1 MNLKFWKRQTSQ
13 QGDELSFVPVGAGGV
28 SYNSLFAPVVARCVA
43 LYHDLLLS
51 CPLKAKKE
59 DDLYKLLTTRPI
71 PWMSLSNF
79 YQIIIERY
87 FIFNGAYFYIKTDKS
102 GMIKAL
108 LPLNMSPGSL
118 QAYPSTYKKDQT
130 GYQDDKANDWS
141 DAISIYEKGYY
152 FKDYRGRRFAPDEVL
167 QIRSASWN
175 TATGLVEQENIAQ
188 RVFNNTFEAASKL
201 EGVLF
206 SLTSRD
212 LRGPLLLTGM
222 GLNSDNQKASIKEQ
236 VKIKK
241 SLEIF
246 FREDSQ
252 ASAKGI
258 LGLPAG
264 YDIKAMSMDQ
274 PSHVINTVN
283 DIITS
288 NICNIFNVP
297 RSLVFTSGQTERD
310 TKEARRLL
318 IANGL
323 KSFCK
328 ILTDQYNYLSGFEN
342 EFSFQLDH
350 LRLAMSDIREEAAI
364 AQLVDILGKDKIK
377 EMIEQH

>member
-1 MNLKFWKRQTSQ
+1 MFNFFKRQAREPT
-13 QGDELSFVPVGAGGV
+13 DELTFVPVGAGGV

-43 LYHDLLLS
+43 LYHDLILS
-51 CPLKAKKE
+51 CPLKAKKN

-87 FIFNGAYFYIKTDKS
+87 FIFNGAYFYIKTDNN

-118 QAYPSTYKKDQT
+118 QAYPSTYKKNQT
-130 GYQDDKANDWS
+130 GFQDDRANDWA
-141 DAISIYEKGYY
+141 DALSIYEKGYY
-152 FKDYRGRRFAPDEVL
+152 YKDYRGRRFAPDEVL

-175 TATGLVEQENIAQ
+175 TSTGLVEQENIAQ
-188 RVFNNTFEAASKL
+188 RVFSNTFEAASKL

-222 GLNSDNQKASIKEQ
+222 GLRDENQKASIKEQ
-236 VKIKK
+236 VQIRKN
-241 SLEIF
+241 LEQF
-246 FREDSQ
+246 FSDDSQ
-252 ASAKGI
+252 ASSKGI

-264 YDIKAMSMDQ
+264 YEIKAMSMDQ
-274 PSHVINTVN
+274 PSHVLNVVN

-342 EFSFQLDH
+342 EFMFDLDH
-350 LRLAMSDIREEAAI
+350 LRVSMADLREESAL
-364 AQLVDILGKDKIK
+364 AQLVDVLGKDKIK
-377 EMIEQH
+377 EMIEQY